1 MVLTMNYRVLIV
13 DDESLAREA
22 ISLRLK
28 NFKNFTLCAESD
40 NGNDAVLLTESLHPD
55 VVFLD
60 IEMPGMTGIEA
71 AKLILKKRAPLIIFI
86 SAYRHYAID
95 AFRVNAVDYL
105 LKPIKDSH
113 FQEMI
118 DKVSRILKHGNKT
131 EEKEKLN
138 SALNHFELD
147 SQLVKPEY
155 LKRLVIGTAD
165 SKTIIDIH
173 RIESFIT
180 VKDYLCIEVEG
191 EVFVHRCT
199 MKQMQALV
207 DPSLFIR
214 CHRSHMVNKQYIHQ
228 YISND
233 TQTCIVTK
241 ANERHPVSRR
251 YKAAVS
257 QFLNNIL

>member
-1 MVLTMNYRVLIV
+1 MNYKVLIV
-13 DDESLAREA
+13 DDELLAREA

-28 NFKNFTLCAESD
+28 NHEIFTVCAEAD
-40 NGNDAVLLTESLHPD
+40 NGNDAVLLTEFLRPD

-60 IEMPGMTGIEA
+60 IEMPGMTGIDT
-71 AKLILKKRAPLIIFI
+71 AKIIMEKYAPLIIFV
-86 SAYRHYAID
+86 SAYQNYAID

-118 DKVSRILKHGNKT
+118 EKISHALKLGNKT
-131 EEKEKLN
+131 AESDKLA

-147 SQLVKPEY
+147 SQLAKPTY
-155 LKRLVIGTAD
+155 LKRLLIGTND

-180 VKDYLCIEVEG
+180 VKDYLCIKVQG
-191 EVFVHRCT
+191 EIFIHRCT
-199 MKQMQALV
+199 MKQIQALV

-214 CHRSHMVNKQYIHQ
+214 CHRSYMVNRQYIHQ
-228 YISND
+228 YISD
-233 TQTCIVTK
+233 ESQPWIVTK
-241 ANERHPVSRR
+241 ANDRHPVSRR
-251 YKAAVS
+251 YKSTVN
-257 QFLNNIL
+257 QFLNSNG